1 MQKRKQ
7 LPPPP
12 ESLGVLMLDV
22 RQVAVALNMGVS
34 TVWKLVKANAGFPTP
49 LYISPRTIRW
59 RASEVKAW
67 AEGSTPTAA

>member
-34 TVWKLVKANAGFPTP
+34 TVWKLVKANA
-49 LYISPRTIRW
+49 
-59 RASEVKAW
+59 
-67 AEGSTPTAA
+67 

>member
-34 TVWKLVKANAGFPTP
+34 TVWKLVKANAGFPKP
-49 LYISPRTIRW
+49 LYISPRT
-59 RASEVKAW
+59 AGFFVMS
-67 AEGSTPTAA
+67 AAT